1 MMYFILQ
8 FLEDSLLFFDIES
21 TGLHINDKIAQI
33 AFVSK
38 EDENDCFNLFIVP
51 NGPFHPDATKT
62 NKLTTDG
69 ENLYKDGI
77 PIPEAVKNYTEGI
90 GKIYEFLKHRKKSG
104 RLILAAHNSKS
115 FDSKLLINALQ
126 MEANYSIEELEAL
139 NIWFMVSIKIFI
151 RFLIFY

>member
-1 MMYFILQ
+1 MF
-8 FLEDSLLFFDIES
+8 FFDIES
-21 TGLHINDKIAQI
+21 TGLNIDDNIAQI

-51 NGPFHPDATKT
+51 NAPFHPDATET

-77 PIPEAVKNYTEGI
+77 PIPEAVKNYSEGI
-90 GKIYEFLKHRKKSG
+90 DKIYEFLKHRKKSG

-115 FDSKLLINALQ
+115 FDSKILINALRID
-126 MEANYSIEELEAL
+126 ANYSIAELDAL
-139 NIWFMVSIKIFI
+139 NIWFVVSINLNFLLDFSIFI
-151 RFLIFY
+151 RILLK